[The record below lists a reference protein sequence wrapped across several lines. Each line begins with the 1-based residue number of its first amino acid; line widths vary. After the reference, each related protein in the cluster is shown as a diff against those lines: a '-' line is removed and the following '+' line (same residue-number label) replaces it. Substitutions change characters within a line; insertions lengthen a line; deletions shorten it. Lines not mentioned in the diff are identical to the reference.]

1 MKSSNAPK
9 QKRIFVWQNILLYVI
24 ILSPLIYTIL
34 SYHYMAFHD
43 DYFIRLLS
51 STISFIE
58 NHWKLFIWI
67 LLIILVAQLNP
78 FLSFINNVGALF
90 TKTQQEQNISDGNDG
105 LLSDEDFGKE
115 KFAHDI
121 LEIISNFHS
130 DNKRTQN
137 LVIGLDGKWGDGKT
151 FVIKQIKKILKEEQ
165 FSEFHLFSFQPWLFA
180 KDTNYTNSFID
191 RLNIELVKLNCGIN
205 LFYLSAFKDML
216 NNTCGFWG
224 RIISFFTN
232 KSDEELK
239 EIIQQRIN
247 QTHKKFLVVIDDL
260 DRLDDV
266 EILQIFK
273 LIRCVANFENMY
285 FLLCLD
291 RELVEKKIKNCFMPS
306 EFDNDA
312 FHYCDKIINIYFE
325 IPVISH
331 AQLSRFLYKLIKQ
344 DPQLHS
350 WKEKSL
356 NEIDTETAKKVI
368 SKFNLHNIRD
378 VKILL
383 NKLKALSLIHYS
395 SLKSDENTQILAN
408 ITNFYVFWALETI
421 KKNDISLYL
430 TVKNILMSSTVDQ
443 IFKNPHDDKDIQ
455 ELILYISI
463 DSYKYFAYGDGNII
477 LSDTEYR
484 TLKNNLQNNL
494 NSISQMEE
502 AKELNSFFEKAAQD
516 KTIDG
521 ILFNKIVHAAM
532 DGYYENL
539 HFDKFFESHITLFE
553 EEQFLKA
560 KIKNKERIFT
570 LMNKTTNF
578 PKLINFINTYVK
590 FYNEDPKILPKNNLI
605 YYLDFNKYTP
615 ELFGILFKEL
625 ISKEIEMAPGLLDLL
640 NQFIVQIDG
649 DTSLWNINIL
659 KKQCNLPVYKIIT
672 KLKDDRDKATKTLQ
686 NYKLEKKS
694 KNELDDNYY
703 QNVVMAYDK
712 IIEFIEQ
719 NYDKS

>member
-9 QKRIFVWQNILLYVI
+9 QKRIFIWQNILLYVI

-34 SYHYMAFHD
+34 SYRYMAFHD

-58 NHWKLFIWI
+58 NHWKLLIWI

-105 LLSDEDFGKE
+105 LFSDEDFGKE

-383 NKLKALSLIHYS
+383 NK
-395 SLKSDENTQILAN
+395 
-408 ITNFYVFWALETI
+408 
-421 KKNDISLYL
+421 
-430 TVKNILMSSTVDQ
+430 
-443 IFKNPHDDKDIQ
+443 
-455 ELILYISI
+455 
-463 DSYKYFAYGDGNII
+463 
-477 LSDTEYR
+477 
-484 TLKNNLQNNL
+484 
-494 NSISQMEE
+494 
-502 AKELNSFFEKAAQD
+502 
-516 KTIDG
+516 
-521 ILFNKIVHAAM
+521 
-532 DGYYENL
+532 
-539 HFDKFFESHITLFE
+539 
-553 EEQFLKA
+553 
-560 KIKNKERIFT
+560 
-570 LMNKTTNF
+570 
-578 PKLINFINTYVK
+578 
-590 FYNEDPKILPKNNLI
+590 
-605 YYLDFNKYTP
+605 
-615 ELFGILFKEL
+615 
-625 ISKEIEMAPGLLDLL
+625 
-640 NQFIVQIDG
+640 
-649 DTSLWNINIL
+649 
-659 KKQCNLPVYKIIT
+659 
-672 KLKDDRDKATKTLQ
+672 
-686 NYKLEKKS
+686 
-694 KNELDDNYY
+694 
-703 QNVVMAYDK
+703 
-712 IIEFIEQ
+712 
-719 NYDKS
+719 